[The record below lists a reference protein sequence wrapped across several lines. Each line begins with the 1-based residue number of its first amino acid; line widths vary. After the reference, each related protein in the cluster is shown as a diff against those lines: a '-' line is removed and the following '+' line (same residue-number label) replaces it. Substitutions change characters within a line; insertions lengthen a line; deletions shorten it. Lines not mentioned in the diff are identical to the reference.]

1 MRRRRLCPSSLYH
14 TQHRTH
20 AIWYTVWRRAH
31 CRISYGGCS
40 TGLGTS
46 ASWNVSTTLTR
57 LIGAH
62 DTTKTHSCTRKA
74 SQRGHRLPASSTS
87 GLGRGL
93 AAERDHFWASMR
105 NHPVQRPVGRVPSN
119 FEKPGDQIYMV
130 PSNFCDWISLFHQ
143 IMVAVTQITASII
156 YSKTSKQKERKTY
169 LFIYLIIY
177 FAGTAKSV

>member
-1 MRRRRLCPSSLYH
+1 VAPCGVATCVPLLCITRNIAPMLFG
-14 TQHRTH
+14 TQSGGERTV
-20 AIWYTVWRRAH
+20 A
-31 CRISYGGCS
+31 SYGGCS

-119 FEKPGDQIYMV
+119 FERPGDQIYMV

-143 IMVAVTQITASII
+143 IMVAVT
-156 YSKTSKQKERKTY
+156 
-169 LFIYLIIY
+169 
-177 FAGTAKSV
+177 